1 MDSQELICQARGTD
15 RHGPPVEIPVAH
27 RAAAARRLVEDGGVS
42 PDQLNG
48 LPLDDLFN
56 LVGHRQR
63 ERHDCDRTAGE
74 LLHHERRPGRH
85 S

>member
-1 MDSQELICQARGTD
+1 MDYQELICQARGTD
-15 RHGPPVEIPVAH
+15 RHGTPVEIPVAH
-27 RAAAARRLVEDGGVS
+27 RAAAARRLVEDGFVS
-42 PDQLNG
+42 VEQLNG

-63 ERHDCDRTAGE
+63 ERDDCDRTAGE
-74 LLHHERRPGRH
+74 LLHHERSPGHH